1 MIPSLRPGN
10 FAMMLLIGNLPTG
23 VCAVNLSCSTSTP
36 LSFERTYCSSL
47 ACPGLPTGREPIATI
62 SFTYCITRLPLM
74 SGLGA
79 VLVEFAGAGLAAG
92 AAIAF
97 VVVAAGLTS
106 ADASDG
112 VCCLLHPKV
121 TAATGTS
128 RQTAS
133 RETRIRRGFMLQTL

>member
-1 MIPSLRPGN
+1 
-10 FAMMLLIGNLPTG
+10 MMLLIGNLPIG

-36 LSFERTYCSSL
+36 FSFDRMYCSTL
-47 ACPGLPTGREPIATI
+47 ACPGLPGGREPIATI
-62 SFTYCITRLPLM
+62 SFAYCISWLPLM

-79 VLVEFAGAGLAAG
+79 VLGEFAGAGLAAG

-97 VVVAAGLTS
+97 LVAAGLTS

-112 VCCLLHPKV
+112 VCCLLHPNV

>member
-1 MIPSLRPGN
+1 
-10 FAMMLLIGNLPTG
+10 
-23 VCAVNLSCSTSTP
+23 
-36 LSFERTYCSSL
+36 
-47 ACPGLPTGREPIATI
+47 
-62 SFTYCITRLPLM
+62 M

-97 VVVAAGLTS
+97 VVVAAGLPS

-112 VCCLLHPKV
+112 VCCWLHPKV

-128 RQTAS
+128 SQTAS
-133 RETRIRRGFMLQTL
+133 RATRIRRGFMLQTLYMAGASTTATQSHREKRFTTEATERTENSNLGNAEPRESTFELALLEIRSHP